1 MAWAKSTYHS
11 YIIFVTNNQTPLIS
25 LQCQTKKIV
34 SVILRRW
41 ANKAIWINNITEIR
55 GFSWT
60 YLWDNTKLAIKYSWL
75 KKGRKLLSTTN
86 LCIIVK
92 PGNTIMLSNSRT
104 IFFNIQKFSISLFI
118 AHIKRMRVKKT
129 SIPATSVPLPC
140 PLQVAFAILVFL
152 WSSQFF
158 PPKII
163 TSELL
168 YHKESYLRTQ
178 LCWAIVSNYLCWTF

>member
-41 ANKAIWINNITEIR
+41 ANKAIWIYNITEIR
-55 GFSWT
+55 GFRWT
-60 YLWDNTKLAIKYSWL
+60 YLWDNIELAIKYSWL

-104 IFFNIQKFSISLFI
+104 IFFIIQKFPISLFI
-118 AHIKRMRVKKT
+118 FHSIHQKNESKENKHT
-129 SIPATSVPLPC
+129 SNFCA
-140 PLQVAFAILVFL
+140 
-152 WSSQFF
+152 SSLSIASCFCNSCIF
-158 PPKII
+158 M
-163 TSELL
+163 E
-168 YHKESYLRTQ
+168 
-178 LCWAIVSNYLCWTF
+178 